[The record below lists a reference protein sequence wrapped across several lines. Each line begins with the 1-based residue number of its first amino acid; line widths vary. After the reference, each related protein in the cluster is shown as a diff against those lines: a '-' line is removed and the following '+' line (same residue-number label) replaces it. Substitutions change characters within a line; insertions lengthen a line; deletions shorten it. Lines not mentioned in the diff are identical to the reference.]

1 MREAFITQ
9 QQQEH
14 GGGEGEIEL
23 LAFRVKDAQIAKLFK
38 EKFEALQ
45 KGVPIAA
52 SAAPKSVPVTAD
64 AAPKSVPVTTDAAPK
79 SVPVTSD
86 AAPKG
91 VPVTSDAA
99 PKSVPV
105 TSDAAALN
113 KVTQGA
119 STAAEIV
126 NGNGNGNGKDSDDES
141 PLICRESFWQDEGV
155 EGDCAPLM
163 NRNAGFAKL
172 GDEALLK
179 RASRCL
185 HSTSDPSQPGPENPE
200 IAL

>member
-64 AAPKSVPVTTDAAPK
+64 AAPKSVPVTT
-79 SVPVTSD
+79 
-86 AAPKG
+86 
-91 VPVTSDAA
+91 DAA